1 MDSSYRQII
10 HRILK
15 EEIMSESAVA
25 RLLEWYRTWN
35 DKLSQSI
42 AEGDYAKVIDTHFR
56 TGVYLLSAL
65 KNASK
70 SFPDSE
76 KSSKWVAR
84 QLLFVERFFCHH
96 PKYIFCSEAKEY
108 VEKNLQPH

>member
-25 RLLEWYRTWN
+25 RLLEWYRTWT

-42 AEGDYAKVIDTHFR
+42 TEGDYAKVIDTHFR

-70 SFPDSE
+70 SPELKSILKEELDMVRTKMIIIQNARKSFDSM
-76 KSSKWVAR
+76 K
-84 QLLFVERFFCHH
+84 
-96 PKYIFCSEAKEY
+96 
-108 VEKNLQPH
+108 

>member
-1 MDSSYRQII
+1 MG
-10 HRILK
+10 
-15 EEIMSESAVA
+15 ENAVA

-70 SFPDSE
+70 SPELKQTLKEELDMVRTKMIIIQNARKSFDSM
-76 KSSKWVAR
+76 K
-84 QLLFVERFFCHH
+84 
-96 PKYIFCSEAKEY
+96 
-108 VEKNLQPH
+108 

>member
-1 MDSSYRQII
+1 
-10 HRILK
+10 
-15 EEIMSESAVA
+15 MSESAVA

-42 AEGDYAKVIDTHFR
+42 TEGDYAKVIDTHFR

-70 SFPDSE
+70 SPELKSILKEELDRVRTKMIIIQNARKSFDSM
-76 KSSKWVAR
+76 K
-84 QLLFVERFFCHH
+84 
-96 PKYIFCSEAKEY
+96 
-108 VEKNLQPH
+108 

>member
-15 EEIMSESAVA
+15 EERMAENSIA

-42 AEGDYAKVIDTHFR
+42 INGDYTKTLDVHFKS
-56 TGVYLLSAL
+56 GLYLLSAL
-65 KNASK
+65 KNVTKNSPELKETLKEELETVRSK
-70 SFPDSE
+70 MISLNQAKKIIDST
-76 KSSKWVAR
+76 K
-84 QLLFVERFFCHH
+84 
-96 PKYIFCSEAKEY
+96 
-108 VEKNLQPH
+108 

>member
-10 HRILK
+10 YRIIK
-15 EEIMSESAVA
+15 EEIMGENAVA

-70 SFPDSE
+70 SPELKQTLKEELDMVRTKMIIIQNARKSFDSM
-76 KSSKWVAR
+76 K
-84 QLLFVERFFCHH
+84 
-96 PKYIFCSEAKEY
+96 
-108 VEKNLQPH
+108 